1 MSEPIGTEA
10 LAHALTAYRRGY
22 TPIPLL
28 ERSKR
33 PAGSW
38 QTLTYQDEAEVRST
52 FEGHTG
58 NLGIVLGDRSG
69 HLVDVDIDW
78 PRATL
83 LAERFFLAGTTE
95 VVSGRVGSPGSHWW
109 YQCSDLGTG
118 RVIWR
123 HPDKNRFGKGKD
135 VLVEIRSTGHQT
147 AIPASI
153 HPNGERYVWDDE
165 PWGGPGVEPGKI
177 QGDQLRARCGLMA
190 LVSLLVIE
198 WPGEGSR
205 HDAHLALA
213 GALLAEGYGDDR
225 RVSPVWEPYM
235 EALIDAIRDLTHDR
249 EDRAKEVI
257 ESTLRK
263 IQSGKPVQGWP
274 TLAEM
279 IGTEVAERARD
290 FVRQIEKDHGH
301 ERPTTSPDA
310 LNTLL
315 TGGDEPGGDSGPGE
329 TGAAPDG
336 APGGSEQVIGEASD
350 DAMFEAMV
358 QREVLRMRV
367 REEARERYR
376 DGSSDEEL
384 RAIIDDDFEDFADAL
399 ENAETVDQRVE
410 GLMTGG
416 GVLLVAA
423 QRKTGKT
430 TFMLNLARSLITG
443 SPLLGKQAVKPIAE
457 NATVG
462 LLNFEMEPKQIAE
475 WFAGVAD
482 GDMDVMKRVKPFN
495 LRGKRNLLGS
505 RKGREMLADAIRKRN
520 CEVLLVDTFG
530 AAFDGEDQNSAG
542 ETRRWLDE
550 LLRWA
555 REDAGVKELVLTAH
569 SGWSGNRARGSSAL
583 EDWPDDIIYLA
594 ADDADDPSS
603 PRSIRARG
611 RSANLD
617 KHVVLFDEGTHT
629 VTLGDPVASGN
640 AGGAAQRDSD
650 GSIIIDTGAES
661 AAEDAVREAL
671 TEATEALRTN
681 ELVAAAMSS
690 PTGRQTAVSRR
701 KVTDARDRML
711 STGEL
716 REEVLKA
723 RGAPR
728 VFSLDPDYEPPEPV
742 PGADVLESLFNRAD
756 PEDVPWRTDPPQGD
770 SGGFP
775 DS

>member
-1 MSEPIGTEA
+1 MSEPIGTQA
-10 LAHALTAYRRGY
+10 LAHALAAYRRGY
-22 TPIPLL
+22 TPLPLQD
-28 ERSKR
+28 RSKR
-33 PAGSW
+33 PAVNW
-38 QTLTYQDEAEVRST
+38 QTLTYQDEQAVRT
-52 FEGHTG
+52 AFEGHTG
-58 NLGIVLGDRSG
+58 NLGVVLGQRSG
-69 HLVDVDIDW
+69 NLVDVDIDW

-95 VVSGRVGSPGSHWW
+95 VISGRVGSPASHWW
-109 YQCSDLGTG
+109 YRCSDLGGG
-118 RVIWR
+118 RFVWK

-135 VLVEIRSTGHQT
+135 VLIEIRSDGHQT

-153 HPNGERYVWDDE
+153 HPNGERYVWDGDE
-165 PWGGPGVEPGKI
+165 PWGGTGTEPGHI
-177 QGDQLRARCGLMA
+177 RGDHLRARCGLIA

-213 GALLAEGYGDDR
+213 GALLAEGYGDNR
-225 RVSPVWEPYM
+225 RVSPVWKPYM
-235 EALIDAIRDLTHDR
+235 AAIIDAIRDLTHDR
-249 EDRAKEVI
+249 EDRAAEVI
-257 ESTLRK
+257 ESTIRK

-279 IGTEVAERARD
+279 VGTTVADRARE
-290 FVRQIEKDHGH
+290 FVKQIERDHGH
-301 ERPTTSPDA
+301 ERPASSPDGLDA
-310 LNTLL
+310 LLS
-315 TGGDEPGGDSGPGE
+315 GGDEPEDGTTPS
-329 TGAAPDG
+329 AALESADG
-336 APGGSEQVIGEASD
+336 APGTGSEHVIGEESD
-350 DAMFEAMV
+350 DAVFEAMV

-376 DGSSDEEL
+376 DGGSDQEL
-384 RAIIDDDFEDFADAL
+384 QAVIDDDFEDFADAL
-399 ENAETVDQRVE
+399 ENAEAIDQRVE
-410 GLMTGG
+410 GLFTGG

-430 TFMLNLARSLITG
+430 VFMLNLARSLITG
-443 SPLLGKQAVKPIAE
+443 APLLGTQAVKPIAE
-457 NATVG
+457 DANVG
-462 LLNFEMEPKQIAE
+462 FLNFEMEPKQIAE

-482 GDMDVMKRVKPFN
+482 GDMEVMKRVKPFN

-505 RKGREMLADAIRKRN
+505 RKGRAMLADAIRKRN

-611 RSANLD
+611 RSANLE
-617 KHVVLFDEGTHT
+617 KHVVLFDEGTHIL
-629 VTLGDPVASGN
+629 TLGDPVTTGTT
-640 AGGAAQRDSD
+640 GGAVQTGSD
-650 GSIIIDTGAES
+650 GSIVIDTGAEA

-671 TEATEALRTN
+671 TEASQPLRTN
-681 ELVAAAMSS
+681 ELVVAAMQS
-690 PTGRQTAVSRR
+690 PTGRQAGVSRR
-701 KVTDARDRML
+701 KITNARDRML
-711 STGEL
+711 STGEVQD
-716 REEVLKA
+716 EVLKA
-723 RGAPR
+723 RGAPH
-728 VFSLDPDYEPPEPV
+728 VFSLNPDYTPPEPV
-742 PGADVLESLFNRAD
+742 PGADVLDSLFNRAD
-756 PEDVPWRTDPPQGD
+756 PDDVPWRSAANSDD
-770 SGGFP
+770 
-775 DS
+775 